1 LQAESII
8 NCKPMKKDI
17 INAVEKLYS
26 SSFQTLLG
34 MVTNPYSGTGVSEKI
49 IEVLGAISLD
59 GIIKKAFYD
68 L

>member
-1 LQAESII
+1 
-8 NCKPMKKDI
+8 MKKDI